1 MIAAITALALGGILF
16 VEQEIPGF
24 RWGGGLNAVT
34 GSTCVCCRQTDLDHN
49 GYTDLILDKQ
59 VFFQQGGLIVVDAP
73 APTPGADRGAACDV
87 WGDTIFLRDAG
98 RLEVVAWRDGAWE
111 TLLDQEL
118 EWPAPVDVTP
128 ADLTAGRAP
137 GVAFERFLHDI
148 DANGTPEIVV
158 PAEDGIHVFEKRQHE
173 YQDVARL
180 DVLPPL
186 EFNPPPHELLWPP
199 EARRIAW
206 PARQMGCRFALEG
219 NRLWVVSTQ
228 SLPGARVRYRIT
240 RFALDIENGYR
251 LVEEK
256 TSQDFSD
263 ATPADPL
270 MQPLRLNSD
279 ETMDFVRQDTYT
291 SQASVLPVPICET
304 QASTDGGRSFQRARN
319 VAFQRTWGGSYVDF
333 DGDGDMDMVTH
344 TTGLF
349 DGGVRESV
357 TRLLTSPVVEHEL
370 GVHLQ
375 DSDGRFSQTPDVRGR
390 FALRL
395 DAPPL
400 RSELFWRYPMGLM
413 TDLTADLDGDGR
425 CDLIAHDRPER
436 LAVYLNDGRTF
447 SKEATATIRVPRA
460 CLFGVVDAD
469 ADGRNDVVVVR
480 CEPRGGKT
488 MRLSRVHLNRGKAP

>member
-1 MIAAITALALGGILF
+1 MIAAIAALALGGILF
-16 VEQEIPGF
+16 VEQEIPGLPF
-24 RWGGGLNAVT
+24 GWSLYAGPSLGH
-34 GSTCVCCRQTDLDHN
+34 CRQADLDHN

-59 VFFQQGGLIVVDAP
+59 VFFQQGGLFVVDAP

-87 WGDTIFLRDAG
+87 WGDTIFLRDEQG
-98 RLEVVAWRDGAWE
+98 LELLVWRDGAWE
-111 TLLDQEL
+111 TVLEQEVD
-118 EWPAPVDVTP
+118 WPAPVAVTP
-128 ADLTAGRAP
+128 PDLTAGRAP

-158 PAEDGIHVFEKRQHE
+158 PAEDGIHIFEKRETE

-180 DVLPPL
+180 DVLPRL
-186 EFNPPPHELLWPP
+186 EFAPRPDVLLWPP

-206 PARQMGCRFALEG
+206 PAREMGCRFSLEG
-219 NRLWVVSTQ
+219 NRLWVVSPE

-240 RFALDIENGYR
+240 RFALDVENGYR

-270 MQPLRLNSD
+270 MQPFRLNSD

-291 SQASVLPVPICET
+291 SEASVLPVPICET

-319 VAFQRTWGGSYVDF
+319 VAFLRAWGGSYVDF
-333 DGDGDMDMVTH
+333 DGDGDMDMITH

-357 TRLLTSPVVEHEL
+357 TRLLTSPVIEHEV

-375 DSDGRFSQTPDVRGR
+375 DADGRFSQTPDVRGR
-390 FALRL
+390 FTLRL
-395 DAPPL
+395 DAAPF
-400 RSELFWRYPMGLM
+400 RSDLFWQYRVGLM
-413 TDLTADLDGDGR
+413 IDLTLDLDGDGR
-425 CDLIAHDRPER
+425 CDLIVHDRPDR
-436 LAVYLNDGRTF
+436 LAVHLNRGRAF
-447 SKEATATIRVPRA
+447 SKEAAATIRMPREST
-460 CLFGVVDAD
+460 FVVVDVD
-469 ADGRNDVVVVR
+469 ADGRNDIVVGWH
-480 CEPRGGKT
+480 ESRGGKT
-488 MRLSRVHLNRGKAP
+488 VHRFRVHLNRGKAP